1 MQGLKSYHLSPGRG
15 LNELKTQSTVK
26 LEMLDD
32 LEVFFS
38 NLTSNIS
45 DCEIISF
52 ILHDYND
59 FTNISYTSLNSKA
72 ESFFNCSG
80 TNSRLC

>member
-32 LEVFFS
+32 LEVFFQ
-38 NLTSNIS
+38 T
-45 DCEIISF
+45 
-52 ILHDYND
+52 
-59 FTNISYTSLNSKA
+59 
-72 ESFFNCSG
+72 
-80 TNSRLC
+80 